1 IKSVGILFLLVGLL
15 TLWTELPAVT
25 EVFILWLFSVAMKAG
40 TCPPDYAMCYRR
52 ETDECAMDYDCKE
65 QKKCC
70 VCHCAMRC
78 VEPAEETPGTCPAI
92 TVVCPM
98 VDPPNRCEKDSKCP
112 ENKKCCDTGCG
123 KDCVW
128 LVKAPSPL

>member
-1 IKSVGILFLLVGLL
+1 
-15 TLWTELPAVT
+15 AV
-25 EVFILWLFSVAMKAG
+25 EVFILWLFSVAVKAG

-52 ETDECAMDYDCKE
+52 ETDECAMDYHCEE

-70 VCHCAMRC
+70 DCHSFNSP
-78 VEPAEETPGTCPAI
+78 VPSPTPGTCPAI

-112 ENKKCCDTGCG
+112 ENQKCCDTGCG

-128 LVKAPSPL
+128 PQNGPHLF

>member
-1 IKSVGILFLLVGLL
+1 MKSVGILLLLLMGLL
-15 TLWTELPAVT
+15 TLWTELPAAT
-25 EVFILWLFSVAMKAG
+25 EQKRARAG
-40 TCPPDYAMCYRR
+40 TCPLDYIRCVQA
-52 ETDECAMDYDCKE
+52 ETDECATDSDCKE
-65 QKKCC
+65 QEKCC
-70 VCHCAMRC
+70 YCHCAMRC

-112 ENKKCCDTGCG
+112 ENQKCCDTGCG

-128 LVKAPSPL
+128 PQNGTHLS